1 MPRYRT
7 ACVLTVMVLIT
18 TGAQAQW
25 LTYPTPGIPR
35 LADGKPDLNA
45 PAPRTADGKPDLSG
59 IWRTPTPKYLNN
71 LAADGVEV
79 LMQPWAEQTYRQ
91 RLANEGRDRPSAA
104 CLPHSVTDFDAHFTP
119 KKLLQLP
126 GLVVMLFESYRSY
139 RQIHTDGRPLPPE
152 PREPSW
158 FGYSIGNWEGDT
170 LVVETVGVNEKT
182 WLDDSGHP
190 HSDAL
195 RILERF
201 QRSSV
206 GRMNVQ
212 LTIDDAKAYVKPWTV
227 TFYWELVPDTEL
239 LDWVCENN
247 KYFDII
253 PKVPPSGR

>member
-1 MPRYRT
+1 MPQL
-7 ACVLTVMVLIT
+7 AIASVMALTVLIAT
-18 TGAQAQW
+18 NVEAQW
-25 LTYPTPGIPR
+25 LNYPTPGIPR

-45 PAPRTADGKPDLSG
+45 PAPRTADEKPDLSG
-59 IWRTPTPKYLNN
+59 IWRTPTQRYLEN

-79 LMQPWAEQTYRQ
+79 LMHPWAEQLYRR

-119 KKLLQLP
+119 KKILQLP
-126 GLVVMLFESYRSY
+126 GLLVMLFESYRSY

-158 FGYSIGNWEGDT
+158 FGYSVGKWEGDT
-170 LVVETVGVNEKT
+170 LVVETAGVNEKT

-195 RILERF
+195 RIIERF
-201 QRSSV
+201 QRPNF
-206 GRMNVQ
+206 GRMDVQ
-212 LTIDDAKAYVKPWTV
+212 ITIDDAKAYKKPWTAR
-227 TFYWELVPDTEL
+227 FSWEFVADTEL

-247 KYFDII
+247 RYFDII
-253 PKVPPSGR
+253 PKAPLSER

>member
-1 MPRYRT
+1 MPLH
-7 ACVLTVMVLIT
+7 AMALVLTLMLFAAT
-18 TGAQAQW
+18 TAEAQW
-25 LTYPTPGIPR
+25 LNYPTAGIPR

-59 IWRTPTPKYLNN
+59 IWRTPTGKYLTN

-79 LMQPWAEQTYRQ
+79 LMHPWAEQLHRR

-119 KKLLQLP
+119 KKVLQLP

-158 FGYSIGNWEGDT
+158 LGYSVGEWEGNT
-170 LVVETVGVNEKT
+170 LVVETAGVNEKT

-195 RILERF
+195 RIIERF
-201 QRSSV
+201 QRPNF
-206 GRMNVQ
+206 GRMDVQ
-212 LTIDDAKAYVKPWTV
+212 VTIDDPKTYVKPWTAR
-227 TFYWELVPDTEL
+227 FYWEFVADTEL

-247 KYFDII
+247 RYFDII
-253 PKVPPSGR
+253 PKPPSSAR

>member
-1 MPRYRT
+1 MLRYGT
-7 ACVLTVMVLIT
+7 ACVLAVMVLMT

-25 LTYPTPGIPR
+25 LNYPTPGIPR

-45 PAPRTADGKPDLSG
+45 PAPRTADGKPDLTG

-71 LAADGVEV
+71 LAADGIEV

-158 FGYSIGNWEGDT
+158 FGYSIGSWEGDT

-253 PKVPPSGR
+253 PKVPASGR